1 MVVHLYLV
9 DPIKVVGVSIV
20 RTWVIRQKTENHE
33 SFYVRGKQENK
44 DKFFCFG
51 CFICYDPHLVKDHLK
66 RKKLNIT
73 IAGSEKKNL
82 DFESFS

>member
-9 DPIKVVGVSIV
+9 DPIKAVGVSIV
-20 RTWVIRQKTENHE
+20 RTWVIRQKTENHV

-44 DKFFCFG
+44 DKKFCSG
-51 CFICYDPHLVKDHLK
+51 CFICYDPHQVEDRPK

-82 DFESFS
+82 NFESFS